1 MKAKYY
7 NIHIATKDNNLFW
20 ISLLLC
26 DIVVYDLFILLSK
39 MRYYIQIKTEYLDKK
54 WKKQKTIEK
63 TPILLAGRNMTAC
76 AKP

>member
-39 MRYYIQIKTEYLDKK
+39 MRYYIQIKTEYPD
-54 WKKQKTIEK
+54 
-63 TPILLAGRNMTAC
+63 
-76 AKP
+76 